1 VTGAFPST
9 IAAALALGATYAV
22 IGAAVAV
29 VAVATRTLHL
39 AVGQVL
45 VAAVLLSLVLGSP
58 AVGLPVPAVVAIA
71 IVSGAALSAGL
82 GPLVLDRLP
91 QGLPWLL
98 GLVVAA
104 GTLDALLA
112 RGLTAG
118 TYRPTTLLPLPA
130 VGGLSPAVVTALT
143 LAPVLAFGLAASLR
157 WTRWGRRVR
166 IVGGSWTAAARAGI
180 RPAVVRAQA
189 LALGGA
195 AVVVAGLLAA
205 PIAFVSTGQ
214 AAGFTVR
221 GIAAAALIGRGG
233 PAWALPGGLL
243 LGLVEVAGASW
254 WPGAGGEVAIA
265 ILVVG
270 VLTARGGEHLR
281 AWGRTW

>member
-1 VTGAFPST
+1 VTATVP
-9 IAAALALGATYAV
+9 AALALGATYAV
-22 IGAAVAV
+22 VGAAVAV
-29 VAVATRTLHL
+29 VAIATRTLHL

-45 VAAVLLSLVLGSP
+45 VAGVLVSLVLGSP
-58 AVGLPVPAVVAIA
+58 LAGVPGPLVLGLVALAGAVV
-71 IVSGAALSAGL
+71 SAAL

-91 QGLPWLL
+91 PGLPWLL

-104 GTLDALLA
+104 GTIDAVLA

-118 TYRPTTLLPLPA
+118 TYRPAPLVTLPA
-130 VGGLSPAVVTALT
+130 VAGLAPPVVTALV
-143 LAPVLAFGLAASLR
+143 LGPVLAVSLAALLHL
-157 WTRWGRRVR
+157 TRWGRRVR
-166 IVGGSWTAAARAGI
+166 IVGGSWTAAARGGI

-195 AVVVAGLLAA
+195 AAVVAGLLAA

-221 GIAAAALIGRGG
+221 GVAAAALLGRGG

-243 LGLVEVAGASW
+243 LGLAEVAGASW
-254 WPGAGGEVAIA
+254 WPAAGGDLAIGV
-265 ILVVG
+265 LVIG
-270 VLTARGGEHLR
+270 VLTVRGGDHLR